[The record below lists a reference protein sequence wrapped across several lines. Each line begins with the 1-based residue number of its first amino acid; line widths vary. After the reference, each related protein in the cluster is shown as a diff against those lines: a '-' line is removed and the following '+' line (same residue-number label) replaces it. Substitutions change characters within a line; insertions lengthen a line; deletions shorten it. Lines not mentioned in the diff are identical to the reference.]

1 MILNKVGI
9 SLSLSPLIYLFSF
22 FSLSLSLLSPLAL
35 QSLQMM
41 MECVQDSDLHGLIA
55 MSAQLAF
62 EVHVCTL

>member
-22 FSLSLSLLSPLAL
+22 FLSLSLLSPLAL